1 MVWVSRRR
9 GECSLGIEK
18 GGYQG
23 TNVCVCGGGGTQTV
37 CWFKPCYTCLVFLH
51 CYCARDLYVYFC
63 AKAPG

>member
-23 TNVCVCGGGGTQTV
+23 TNVCVCGGGGGGEL
-37 CWFKPCYTCLVFLH
+37 K
-51 CYCARDLYVYFC
+51 LYV
-63 AKAPG
+63 GLSLVTRV